1 MSSAFTVF
9 RQTIAPFFLLLL
21 CPPTALLFWY
31 INVELGGS
39 FQRAWELFNS
49 HGTLNTIYT
58 IWSPYFFGTAAAW
71 KILAVFS
78 ASELLLMRWL
88 PGKAFYGP
96 ITPAGNTPVYTANGM
111 AAFLCTLF
119 LFFLAAYPLHLFS
132 PTIIYD
138 NFPGILGA
146 LNIFSLLFCLLLL
159 IKGHLAPTSN
169 DCGSSGN
176 PIFDYYW
183 GMELYPRIFGWDV
196 KQFTNCRFGMMGW
209 ALIILSFGAKQSELY
224 GLSNSIAISIA
235 LQLLYISKFFL
246 WETGYLRSLDI
257 MHDRAGFYICW
268 GCLVWVPAIY
278 TSPTLYLVNHPNH
291 LNALT
296 ASVILF
302 VGSAAIMINYFA
314 DRQRQVVRATKGACL
329 VWGKKPVVT
338 VAHYTTENGENKEN
352 ILLISGWWGFSRHFH
367 YIPELLGALCWSL
380 PALFNDFMPYFYVVF
395 LAVLLIDRAFRDD
408 KRCAKKYGEDWG
420 KYCEQVPY
428 KLIPFVL

>member
-1 MSSAFTVF
+1 MNNALRVF
-9 RQTIAPFFLLLL
+9 RQTIAPLFLLLL
-21 CPPTALLFWY
+21 CPPTAILFWY

-39 FQRAWELFNS
+39 FQKAWELFHS

-71 KILAVFS
+71 KILGIFA
-78 ASELLLMRWL
+78 ATELILMRWL
-88 PGKAFYGP
+88 PGKVFYGP

-119 LFFLAAYPLHLFS
+119 LFYLGTCPLHLFS

-146 LNIFSLLFCLLLL
+146 LNIFSLVFCLLLL
-159 IKGHLAPTSN
+159 IKGYLAPTSN

-176 PIFDYYW
+176 LIFDYYW

-209 ALIILSFGAKQSELY
+209 ALIILSFGAKQSQLY
-224 GLSNSIAISIA
+224 GLSNSMAISIA

-291 LNALT
+291 LNAL
-296 ASVILF
+296 AAFVILF
-302 VGSAAIMINYFA
+302 VGAAAIMINYFA
-314 DRQRQVVRATKGACL
+314 DRQRQVVRATKGNCL
-329 VWGKKPVVT
+329 IWGKKPVIT
-338 VAHYTTENGENKEN
+338 VAHYTTENGKNKEN

-395 LAVLLIDRAFRDD
+395 LSILLLDRAFRDD
-408 KRCAKKYGEDWG
+408 KRCAKKYGKDWG